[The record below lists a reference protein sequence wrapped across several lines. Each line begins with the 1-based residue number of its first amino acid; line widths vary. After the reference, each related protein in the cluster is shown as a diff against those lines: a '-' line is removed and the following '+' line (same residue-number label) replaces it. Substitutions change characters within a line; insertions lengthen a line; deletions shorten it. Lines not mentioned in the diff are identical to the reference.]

1 MVLAHQKFYLG
12 DQCLIEKMVI
22 QAPLRFATNFQNEA
36 CFIYFAEG
44 EAKINSASEQAAIS
58 HRESVLLKCGTYFAD
73 LLRYGNADRFE
84 ILVFH
89 LYPGIL
95 KRIYKNEIPGF
106 LKMPEKSVI
115 NKIATDEVV
124 KKFIE
129 SLYFYFDHPDLI
141 SDDWLELKI
150 KELVLLL
157 MRSKNAESVASL
169 FSDLF
174 TPRNLNI
181 KEVVNN
187 HLFSNLSLDDLAGL
201 CNISL
206 STFNRTF
213 QTLFS
218 DTPANYIKIKRLERA
233 RDLLLMSSLTV
244 GKLQFKPVLTIC
256 RTFPGHSGRSID
268 VHHLNTGCPS
278 KSPNPELTELS
289 YILTVIVKREM
300 IVTLNFVFTTKQSG
314 DEIYN

>member
-1 MVLAHQKFYLG
+1 MVLAHKKFYLG

-244 GKLQFKPVLTIC
+244 REIAIQTCFNDMSHFSRSFRAKYRCSPSEYRMSLKKSKP
-256 RTFPGHSGRSID
+256 
-268 VHHLNTGCPS
+268 
-278 KSPNPELTELS
+278 
-289 YILTVIVKREM
+289 
-300 IVTLNFVFTTKQSG
+300 
-314 DEIYN
+314 